1 MEIKRRTQEERS
13 AATREALIT
22 GARKLWGLRGYAEVG
37 TPEIATEAG
46 VTRGDVPPPAD
57 KAALFRDVVEVV
69 EQDVMARMATLVAAS
84 GRRRR
89 PMQSGQRSMPGS
101 RYLVIRR
108 CVS

>member
-1 MEIKRRTQEERS
+1 MYHQF
-13 AATREALIT
+13 
-22 GARKLWGLRGYAEVG
+22 
-37 TPEIATEAG
+37 
-46 VTRGDVPPPAD
+46 AD

-108 CVS
+108 CVSWSCWMRPSCWAGRVSATSPSDTAWA